1 MGKFPYLSYKGVLL
15 AIDLYDK
22 SRVKKEGIPHE
33 RDAGV
38 TREVASF
45 AAAMIAM
52 EFTDLDRCPGMPP
65 SKFGRLP
72 ESVGP
77 RGHGQSA
84 KREESGEVQNSDERG
99 GGGTVGVRIARHG
112 AG

>member
-1 MGKFPYLSYKGVLL
+1 VLL

-22 SRVKKEGIPHE
+22 SRDKKEGISHE

-45 AAAMIAM
+45 AAAKIAM
-52 EFTDLDRCPGMPP
+52 VFTDVDRFPGMPP

-72 ESVGP
+72 EMVGP

-84 KREESGEVQNSDERG
+84 KREESGEVQDTDERG
-99 GGGTVGVRIARHG
+99 GGGTTGFRVACHG